1 MGQLT
6 GINLSCGSDPHDR
19 LIPVSC
25 SIEEVILDHPRE
37 GLSHHG
43 YFVKVKLKRYIMI
56 PYRDVPL

>member
-6 GINLSCGSDPHDR
+6 GVNLSCGSDPHDR

-25 SIEEVILDHPRE
+25 SIEEVVLDHPRE

-43 YFVKVKLKRYIMI
+43 YFVKVGKKGKDQIHMI
-56 PYRDVPL
+56 D